1 MWTSAVVAIVV
12 LCAIVRCLSNLQKPS
27 TRSLFNLLRRFG
39 WTIGWTDWVDRLGV
53 FGWTLGWTNRVFLMV
68 ELAGVRAY
76 NWEEMSVKP
85 PS

>member
-1 MWTSAVVAIVV
+1 M
-12 LCAIVRCLSNLQKPS
+12 
-27 TRSLFNLLRRFG
+27 
-39 WTIGWTDWVDRLGV
+39 DRLGV

-76 NWEEMSVKP
+76 NWAEMSVKP